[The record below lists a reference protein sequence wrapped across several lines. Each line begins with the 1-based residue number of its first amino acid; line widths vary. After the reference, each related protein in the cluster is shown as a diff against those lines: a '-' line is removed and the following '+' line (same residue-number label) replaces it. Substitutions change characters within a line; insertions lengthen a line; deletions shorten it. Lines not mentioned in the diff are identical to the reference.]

1 MNSTAAL
8 PATEHIHPDIWR
20 ASQLARS
27 SGRCVDTGFP
37 ALSSLLSGG
46 GWPVGAL
53 VDLLVQQHGIGELRM
68 MAPALAQVA
77 KRQIVLLK
85 PPHTPQILGLA
96 SLGLAPAHL
105 LWLKTETSAD
115 TLWAA
120 ENVLRG
126 GFGALLMWAT
136 QVRPESLRRLHLAA
150 QAGETLF
157 FLLRPVYAA
166 QDACAAPLRLT
177 LRPAENG
184 IEIGFLK
191 RKGPARDAPLI
202 LPLTT
207 PQPTRRRHRQPEPAR
222 APAVARAPTA
232 AAPVDVADQVEQA

>member
-1 MNSTAAL
+1 MNPPITRPTAEDL
-8 PATEHIHPDIWR
+8 HPNLWR
-20 ASQLARS
+20 ASQLAQAD
-27 SGRCVDTGFP
+27 GRCVDTGFP
-37 ALSSLLSGG
+37 ALSSLLSGE
-46 GWPVGAL
+46 GWPTGAL
-53 VDLLVQQHGIGELRM
+53 VDLLVQQHGIGEMRLL
-68 MAPALAQVA
+68 APALAQVA
-77 KRQIVLLK
+77 DRQIVLLA

-96 SLGLAPAHL
+96 SLGLTPSHL
-105 LWLKTETSAD
+105 LWVQTKSSAD
-115 TLWAA
+115 TLWTA

-157 FLLRPVYAA
+157 FLLRPMYAA

-177 LRPAENG
+177 LRPAEGG

-191 RKGPARDAPLI
+191 RKGPLRDAPLV

-207 PQPTRRRHRQPEPAR
+207 HQPARPRHRQPAPGR
-222 APAVARAPTA
+222 APVVAPQADVPT
-232 AAPVDVADQVEQA
+232 VEVREQVLQA